1 MVRPL
6 SDITD
11 GSDLFIDTNIFIYGL
26 TGKSSQCKTLLERC
40 STERIAGM
48 SLFEVLHEATHKF
61 MIAEAT
67 QKGYFAGQPEK
78 GARYLARNPEQVKLL
93 SDYWINTQR
102 IRALNLLFL
111 PMGQDIV
118 NRAQLERANSGIL
131 TNDSVILGAMREY
144 GVSLIA
150 TNDRQFDT
158 VPGITVFAPTDV

>member
-26 TGKSSQCKTLLERC
+26 TGKSPECKTLLERC

-78 GARYLARNPEQVKLL
+78 GAKYLARNPAQVRLSLRLL
-93 SDYWINTQR
+93 DQYSKNPRSQF
-102 IRALNLLFL
+102 ALSA
-111 PMGQDIV
+111 D
-118 NRAQLERANSGIL
+118 
-131 TNDSVILGAMREY
+131 GAGYRKQSSFGAGEY
-144 GVSLIA
+144 RHA
-150 TNDRQFDT
+150 Y
-158 VPGITVFAPTDV
+158 